1 LSVDEFARKLDLGRD
16 VFELNDSRKRAM
28 YFFILKFR
36 GALEQG
42 RRRIDNWGGGLIFV
56 YSCLQTVKTIDFK
69 RSE

>member
-1 LSVDEFARKLDLGRD
+1 MSLPDLGRD

-42 RRRIDNWGGGLIFV
+42 RRRIDNWGGGAHIRIFMFTDRKNNRF
-56 YSCLQTVKTIDFK
+56 QKT
-69 RSE
+69 